1 VSKFDYDAAKAP
13 PAFKEATRE
22 TPEYLGQSIV
32 IVPLSIGVGFAV
44 LLGGLLICW
53 GLQKS
58 GRGALVA
65 GGVAMAGCALFAF
78 WRVFKD
84 ELYMAIETITGHD
97 WNRDGWIGQPPEERL
112 ITIEITNPNNNNLQ
126 YLQIP
131 ESLFLKMPMIAHL
144 LQAGKPFSE
153 GAMTG
158 TGRPLSRSEFHNL
171 RDVLFDRGLARWR
184 DERYPTQGVEL
195 TGYGKSVM
203 RQMAE
208 LSTTPP
214 RMRTQGMQNALPES
228 TVGEWEED

>member
-97 WNRDGWIGQPPEERL
+97 WNRDGYIGAPSTHIQFQASDRTTWMATLPAPPEL
-112 ITIEITNPNNNNLQ
+112 IYDWGKTYLNGGSMGYRQWQHRFALLPDGSDGDRRYAAFRAALVRHELAIE
-126 YLQIP
+126 
-131 ESLFLKMPMIAHL
+131 K
-144 LQAGKPFSE
+144 
-153 GAMTG
+153 
-158 TGRPLSRSEFHNL
+158 
-171 RDVLFDRGLARWR
+171 
-184 DERYPTQGVEL
+184 
-195 TGYGKSVM
+195 GKSGISLTERGIQEFTEYVH
-203 RQMAE
+203 QNPQG
-208 LSTTPP
+208 TPLLE
-214 RMRTQGMQNALPES
+214 G
-228 TVGEWEED
+228 

>member
-1 VSKFDYDAAKAP
+1 VSKFDYDVTKAP

-65 GGVAMAGCALFAF
+65 GGVAMAACALFAF

-126 YLQIP
+126 YLD
-131 ESLFLKMPMIAHL
+131 AHDCPL
-144 LQAGKPFSE
+144 AAGGQAVFRRGHD
-153 GAMTG
+153 GHRQAVVA
-158 TGRPLSRSEFHNL
+158 L
-171 RDVLFDRGLARWR
+171 RVPQSARCA
-184 DERYPTQGVEL
+184 V
-195 TGYGKSVM
+195 
-203 RQMAE
+203 
-208 LSTTPP
+208 
-214 RMRTQGMQNALPES
+214 
-228 TVGEWEED
+228 